1 MKKLVTLCAALI
13 ALMSM
18 AVSAS
23 AADYTF
29 ETAGVTDYY
38 SSTNYEDLYDAA
50 YRYGETN
57 QIDFDIPEL
66 KYGLSQQ
73 FLEQSMDS
81 PYLPSGPQYGLSGS
95 STVVESGGYPVLDH
109 GNGYLSSDGTIHVTY
124 TPDATLSQLKRSDGS
139 IGTVTIKRVGLK
151 AKVYEGATSDSM
163 SKGAGHYGSSSLWS
177 GNVGLFGHNRGGS
190 VAHFAELKDVK
201 VGDTVTYT
209 TNLGTK
215 TYSVT
220 FVGSISNTD
229 YSYLNETGDN
239 RITMIT
245 CIANQPSLRLCVQAV
260 EI

>member
-38 SSTNYEDLYDAA
+38 SSTNYEDLSDAA

-81 PYLPSGPQYGLSGS
+81 PYLPSGTQYGLSGS
-95 STVVESGGYPVLDH
+95 STVVESGGYPVLDYRDAD
-109 GNGYLSSDGTIHVTY
+109 NYKRDNTCVVPELS
-124 TPDATLSQLKRSDGS
+124 PRSRKQSSLTALTMANQG
-139 IGTVTIKRVGLK
+139 GTV
-151 AKVYEGATSDSM
+151 
-163 SKGAGHYGSSSLWS
+163 
-177 GNVGLFGHNRGGS
+177 
-190 VAHFAELKDVK
+190 
-201 VGDTVTYT
+201 
-209 TNLGTK
+209 
-215 TYSVT
+215 
-220 FVGSISNTD
+220 
-229 YSYLNETGDN
+229 
-239 RITMIT
+239 
-245 CIANQPSLRLCVQAV
+245 
-260 EI
+260 

>member
-1 MKKLVTLCAALI
+1 
-13 ALMSM
+13 
-18 AVSAS
+18 
-23 AADYTF
+23 
-29 ETAGVTDYY
+29 
-38 SSTNYEDLYDAA
+38 
-50 YRYGETN
+50 
-57 QIDFDIPEL
+57 
-66 KYGLSQQ
+66 
-73 FLEQSMDS
+73 MDS
-81 PYLPSGPQYGLSGS
+81 PYLPSGTQYGLSGS

-124 TPDATLSQLKRSDGS
+124 TPDVTLSQLKRSDGS

-163 SKGAGHYGSSSLWS
+163 SKGAGHYASSSLWS

-215 TYSVT
+215 TYRVT

-229 YSYLNETGDN
+229 YSYLNEMGDN